1 MPRRRSPANPAL
13 ISRRIACCG
22 AVLCAATLLASCASL
37 VDDQVAA
44 SPQSKWSPP
53 SDVPAPP
60 PVRAT
65 ALEKYAKGQPLDLVA
80 LTDIALENN
89 TSTRM
94 AWLGAKAAAAQ
105 RLQARS
111 GWLPQVSVGY
121 TRQEQALGAIPGL
134 PSIPGVPS
142 GGSRTITYGPTYS
155 ISQMIYDFG
164 GVQGA
169 SAAAK
174 EALYAANF
182 SYNQSLQDVIL
193 AVLVNYYQTTSAE
206 SGLAAANVALQDA
219 RTGYEVAK
227 TRNTVGLGARGDF
240 LRAESNLRSAE
251 FQVEQQAAVVEQ
263 NRAALAQVLG
273 ITVTPDLKL
282 APPAAT
288 PAPETLTRDLATL
301 TSEAIARRPDLQ
313 AAAATV
319 RARQESIRSSQAGYL
334 PTLSTSLSGQRSYQK
349 GAPNNPSNNWT
360 FSLNLNWSI
369 FDGLGT
375 AGRVAAA
382 RAQAQSAEES
392 LRQQQIAVVANVWA
406 QYYAV
411 QSAAK
416 QVASAHAGLAA
427 ANEAL
432 QLVEQGYRSGL
443 NSLTDFLS
451 AQKDL
456 AAARQQ
462 DIQAGATLAISLA
475 RMAHATG
482 AIETPARAA
491 Q

>member
-1 MPRRRSPANPAL
+1 MPPRRFPAALAHVPAHL
-13 ISRRIACCG
+13 GRLGSAFC
-22 AVLCAATLLASCASL
+22 AVALLTSCSTL
-37 VDDQVAA
+37 VDDQVASNPRA
-44 SPQSKWSPP
+44 AWTPP
-53 SDVPAPP
+53 AGVPATEPLRTTP
-60 PVRAT
+60 
-65 ALEKYAKGQPLDLVA
+65 LEQYAKGQPLDLVA

-89 TSTRM
+89 SSTRL

-105 RLQARS
+105 RLLARS
-111 GWLPQVSVGY
+111 AWLPQVSVGY
-121 TRQEQALGAIPGL
+121 TRQEQALGSLPGL
-134 PSIPGVPS
+134 PPGLAA
-142 GGSRTITYGPTYS
+142 GGSRSITYGPTYS

-182 SYNQSLQDVIL
+182 SYNQALQDVIL

-206 SGLAAANVALQDA
+206 SGLTAANVALEDA
-219 RTGYEVAK
+219 RTGYELAK
-227 TRNTVGLGARGDF
+227 TRSSVGLGARGDL

-251 FQVEQQAAVVEQ
+251 FQVEQQTAVVEQ
-263 NRAALAQVLG
+263 NRATLAQVIG
-273 ITVTPDLKL
+273 IRITPDLKL
-282 APPAAT
+282 APPPAT
-288 PAPETLTRDLATL
+288 PMPETLTRDLATL
-301 TSEAIARRPDLQ
+301 TNEAIARRPDLQ

-319 RARQESIRSSQAGYL
+319 RARQQSLRSSQAGYL
-334 PTLSTSLSGQRSYQK
+334 PNVSTSLSGQRSYLK
-349 GAPNNPSNNWT
+349 GAPNNPSDNWT

-375 AGRVAAA
+375 PGRVAAA
-382 RAQAQSAEES
+382 RAQAQSAQES
-392 LRQQQIAVVANVWA
+392 LRQQQITVIANVWA

-416 QVASAHAGLAA
+416 QVASARAAVDA

-456 AAARQQ
+456 AAMRQQ
-462 DIQAGATLAISLA
+462 NIQAGAALAISLA

-482 AIETPARAA
+482 AIEIPTHAA